1 MNSVDTNA
9 VLNRLRVIH
18 NRSLPTYLSYA
29 VPWSHA
35 GDEAATETL
44 AQIANDHRTMVERL
58 GELILENG
66 GVTEP
71 GSFPIAFTSL
81 HFLSLD
87 FLVQKLIETQQ
98 NLIQQMEDCVRQLHL
113 APSSQAVAQEALGEA
128 RGHLESLK
136 ELVANDTAVPESQA

>member
-18 NRSLPTYLSYA
+18 KRSLPTYLSYA
-29 VPWSHA
+29 VPWSHT

-44 AQIANDHRTMVERL
+44 TQIANDHKTMVGRL
-58 GELILENG
+58 GEVILEDG

-81 HFLSLD
+81 HFLSVD
-87 FLVQKLIETQQ
+87 FLVRKLIETQQ
-98 NLIQQMEDCVRQLHL
+98 NLVQEIEDCVRQLHL

-136 ELVANDTAVPESQA
+136 ELVADDAKASESQA

>member
-18 NRSLPTYLSYA
+18 NRSLPAYLSYA
-29 VPWSHA
+29 VPWSHSGA
-35 GDEAATETL
+35 ETAAETL
-44 AQIANDHRTMVERL
+44 AQVAGDHKTMVDRL

-81 HFLSLD
+81 HFLSVD

-98 NLIQQMEDCVRQLHL
+98 RLIQEIDDCVQKLHL
-113 APSSQAVAQEALGEA
+113 SPSSQAVAQEALGEA
-128 RGHLESLK
+128 KGHLESLK
-136 ELVANDTAVPESQA
+136 ELVTDATVPESSA

>member
-18 NRSLPTYLSYA
+18 NRSLPTYVSYA

-35 GDEAATETL
+35 GGEAAAETL
-44 AQIANDHRTMVERL
+44 ALVVSDHKDMVDRL

-66 GVTEP
+66 GTPEP
-71 GSFPIAFTSL
+71 GSFPIEFTSL

-87 FLVQKLIETQQ
+87 FLLQKLARNQEKM
-98 NLIQQMEDCVRQLHL
+98 IQEIGNCVEQLHL
-113 APSSQAVAQEALGEA
+113 SPSSQAVAQEALGEA
-128 RGHLESLK
+128 KGHLESLR
-136 ELVANDTAVPESQA
+136 ELVSDAATPES